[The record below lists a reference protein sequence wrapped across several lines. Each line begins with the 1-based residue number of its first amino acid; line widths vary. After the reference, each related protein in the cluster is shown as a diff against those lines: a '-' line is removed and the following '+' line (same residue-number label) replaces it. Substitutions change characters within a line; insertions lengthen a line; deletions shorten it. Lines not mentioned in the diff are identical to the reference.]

1 MSNIFRGSFSTEEVQ
16 EFLGGREIAVAYA
29 KDRDKPRE
37 NGYDFWNDIKHPETG
52 ETLRATK
59 GYCNPNNMYQCYYAE
74 YQGAD
79 GEYYHYIDSRYCDN
93 VSLRGTQ
100 SIQEQQYED
109 KQELQ
114 NKVNSQKHS
123 DFFTRDNVKDNSE
136 TNSHRSFF
144 ESTTSSNSAEEN
156 KDTTVSNISED
167 KKNDSGQFQGI

>member
-1 MSNIFRGSFSTEEVQ
+1 MSNIFLCFYSAEEVQ
-16 EFLGGREIAVAYA
+16 DFLGGKEIAIAYA
-29 KDRDKPRE
+29 KDSDNPRA

-79 GEYYHYIDSRYCDN
+79 GGYYHYIDSRYCDD
-93 VSLRGTQ
+93 VRLRGTQ

-114 NKVNSQKHS
+114 NKVKSQRHS
-123 DFFTRDNVKDNSE
+123 DFFTRDDTKDSSE
-136 TNSHRSFF
+136 TSSHRRFF
-144 ESTTSSNSAEEN
+144 ESTSSSNSAEEN
-156 KDTTVSNISED
+156 NSTTVSNISED
-167 KKNDSGQFQGI
+167 KKIGSGQFQGN